1 MLYTQNL
8 AYAYDVVLSLIRVII
23 KNLAYAYDVVL
34 FNVLYFVSP
43 FATQNF

>member
-8 AYAYDVVLSLIRVII
+8 AYAYDVVLSLTRVII

-34 FNVLYFVSP
+34 SLTRVIIK
-43 FATQNF
+43 NF